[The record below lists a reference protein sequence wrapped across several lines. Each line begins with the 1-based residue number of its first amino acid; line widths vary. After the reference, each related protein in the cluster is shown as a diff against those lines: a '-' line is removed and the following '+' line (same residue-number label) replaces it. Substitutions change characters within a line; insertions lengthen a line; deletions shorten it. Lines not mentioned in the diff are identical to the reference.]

1 MGSVTDV
8 DIRKTIEGSVKDV
21 FDTML
26 SMEVE
31 PGQPDLEPSAD
42 SNRYVACVKFAG
54 EMVGI
59 VNIQLSWEFAQIMTA
74 SMLGIETEEIESQ
87 DEVKDLIA
95 ELSNI
100 IGGKL
105 KSSYT
110 DVGLYCE
117 LSPPSITVGHDFTIK
132 SLNMETYELFTF
144 LCQGH
149 VILVEAGVKQGSAES
164 AELKASKTKGKRRTI
179 DIEQYR
185 ELDMKQVIVN
195 SAIDVFETMLSM
207 NAEQSESVDQSSLE
221 GVRTVGSV
229 GFAGDITGIINIHV
243 SNEFARTMTAS
254 MLGMD
259 ETDIEG
265 QEEINDLIGEIS
277 NIIGGGLK
285 STYTDI
291 GLICE
296 LSTPSITTGSDFMIE
311 SLNMTTYDRFAFRV
325 QEHHVFVEVGVKVS
339 ESLQPVTRAGKD
351 IHYDVNEDNV
361 AGSEADAAQIE
372 MTDKASPA
380 PPQQDETGQEQ
391 KVPAAQ
397 SEIPAE
403 DPEPYEKQDEIRS
416 ENPATAEYAM
426 DMDVILDV
434 PLEITVEL
442 GRTRIPIHELLQL
455 GPGSAVSLSRLE
467 REPVDVLA
475 NDTLIAKGV
484 VVVQD
489 EKYGIQLTELTSR
502 MERLRSLG

>member
-1 MGSVTDV
+1 MGSITDV
-8 DIRKTIEGSVKDV
+8 DIKKTIEGSVKDV
-21 FDTML
+21 FETML
-26 SMEVE
+26 SMDVE
-31 PGQPDLEPSAD
+31 PGQPDNEPSAE

-74 SMLGIETEEIESQ
+74 SMLGIETDEIESQ

-100 IGGKL
+100 VGGKL

-110 DVGLYCE
+110 DIGLYCE

-132 SLNMETYELFTF
+132 SLNMETYEILTF

-149 VILVEAGVKQGSAES
+149 VIVVEAGVKQGTAES
-164 AELKASKTKGKRRTI
+164 ADLKATKTKGKRRTL

-185 ELDMKQVIVN
+185 NLDTKQVIVN

-207 NAEQSESVDQSSLE
+207 DAEQSESVDQSSLE
-221 GVRTVGSV
+221 GIRTVGSV

-254 MLGMD
+254 MLGME

-311 SLNMTTYDRFAFRV
+311 SLNMTSYDRFAFQV
-325 QEHHVFVEVGVKVS
+325 QDHHIFVEVGVKVS
-339 ESLQPVTRAGKD
+339 ESLQPVTKAGKD
-351 IHYDVNEDNV
+351 IHYDINEDGV
-361 AGSEADAAQIE
+361 AESEADAPQVE
-372 MTDKASPA
+372 MTGNASPDPA
-380 PPQQDETGQEQ
+380 QQVETNQETGAPAARPDLSTE
-391 KVPAAQ
+391 VPA
-397 SEIPAE
+397 
-403 DPEPYEKQDEIRS
+403 EKQDEVKS
-416 ENPATAEYAM
+416 EDSATAEYAM

-442 GRTRIPIHELLQL
+442 GRTRIPIHELLL
-455 GPGSAVSLSRLE
+455 LRPGSAVSLSRLE